1 MSFKDPLYNNFFG
14 VEGKDLQVS
23 GVATTLDGLN
33 FDYTADIVK
42 LTLGISENPETDI
55 KILKSNPKAK
65 KLEPDAFIA

>member
-1 MSFKDPLYNNFFG
+1 M
-14 VEGKDLQVS
+14 QVS